1 MMIRGFGQRS
11 QRGSVNSGDDLV
23 SDFSG
28 SRASL
33 PSQALR
39 PAGGHL
45 LSHDGDSSPGPLL
58 ALFVQSD
65 AV

>member
-33 PSQALR
+33 LWLWGRTPQSL
-39 PAGGHL
+39 PISSL
-45 LSHDGDSSPGPLL
+45 LFIL
-58 ALFVQSD
+58 
-65 AV
+65 